1 MICVDRKLG
10 RVCRLVSE
18 VKLGGGGRRRRE
30 GGGNEYFLSCT
41 EPFYFPPEKEE
52 FNFAKN
58 DIKAERTVPP
68 SRAAIDLNESVRYV
82 VESGMK

>member
-18 VKLGGGGRRRRE
+18 VKLEGGGG
-30 GGGNEYFLSCT
+30 GGGGENEYFLSCT

-82 VESGMK
+82 VKSGMK